1 MIGLAIIAGVLCA
14 VAFARHHHRW
24 HHGCARGH
32 YYGHGNPWGWG
43 GPPWAG
49 PPWGG
54 PPWGHHHRHWRRHA
68 RLYATLAELDLS
80 PAQEKL
86 VRNEVSQLAERLR
99 ALRPE
104 LGQTRDDVAR
114 AVGGAVFDK
123 GAIEGAFGRHDAA
136 LAELRTA
143 VLGALER
150 IHEALDDHQREHLA
164 EIVGRAGHRGWGA
177 GPYRA

>member
-24 HHGCARGH
+24 HHGCARG
-32 YYGHGNPWGWG
+32 YGSRNPWDWG
-43 GPPWAG
+43 GSSWGG

-54 PPWGHHHRHWRRHA
+54 PPWGGAHRHWRRHA
-68 RLYATLAELDLS
+68 RVYAILAELDLS

-86 VRNEVSQLAERLR
+86 VRSEVWQLAERLR

-104 LGQTRDDVAR
+104 VKQTRGDVAR
-114 AVGGAVFDK
+114 AVGGTVFDK
-123 GAIEGAFGRHDAA
+123 GAVEGAFARHDAA

-164 EIVGRAGHRGWGA
+164 ELLGRGMHGGWGP